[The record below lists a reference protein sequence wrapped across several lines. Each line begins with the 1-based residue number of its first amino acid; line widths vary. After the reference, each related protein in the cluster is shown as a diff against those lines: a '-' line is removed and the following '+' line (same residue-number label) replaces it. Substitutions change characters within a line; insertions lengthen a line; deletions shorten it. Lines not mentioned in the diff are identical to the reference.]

1 MTHNRI
7 AESHA
12 DSIESTTD
20 GLTFTVEQLKIRTI
34 DPPVWVNGELRLLSE
49 LDPDYAAR
57 RAAYLA
63 SRQGSMKLKVQKP

>member
-12 DSIESTTD
+12 DSIHPGEE
-20 GLTFTVEQLKIRTI
+20 GLTFTVDHLKIRTI
-34 DPPVWVNGELRLLSE
+34 DPPVLVDGQLLLLSE
-49 LDPDYAAR
+49 LEPDYATQ